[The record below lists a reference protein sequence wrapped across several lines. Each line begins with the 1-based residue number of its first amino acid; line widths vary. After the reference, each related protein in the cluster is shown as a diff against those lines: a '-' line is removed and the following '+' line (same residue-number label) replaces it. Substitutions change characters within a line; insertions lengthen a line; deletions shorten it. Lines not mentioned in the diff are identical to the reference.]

1 MRDTKASRRLVVHMS
16 EADEVRYWCEEC
28 GCSES
33 ELRTA
38 VKAVGV
44 LAHDVRAYLKKRE
57 VARFL
62 WREGV
67 R

>member
-1 MRDTKASRRLVVHMS
+1 VSLV
-16 EADEVRYWCEEC
+16 EACEVRYWCEEC
-28 GCSES
+28 NCSEPD
-33 ELRTA
+33 LRTA
-38 VKAVGV
+38 VKAVGAMV
-44 LAHDVRAYLKKRE
+44 HDVRAYLKKRQ